1 MIRAAYSQFIFIH
14 KNISMR
20 ILFAHND
27 YGIWTGEEAS
37 AEKIV
42 KLLSDHGHEVFWF
55 RRSSHKL
62 WLRGSFFGKA
72 TAFVTGIHNPIAARD
87 IALMLDEIKPDL
99 VQVQNLYPFL
109 SPSIL
114 CPIKK
119 RGIPIVMRCPNYRL
133 FCPNGLLFSK
143 GRVCERCT
151 SFGGELW
158 CILKNCQGNIF
169 KSTGYALRNAWTRI
183 NRTILKNVD
192 IFIVQTQ
199 FQKAKFIEN
208 GISPDHIEI
217 LHGLSPTIDISGDGH
232 AGDSV
237 IFVGR
242 PSQEKG
248 IETFLEA
255 AQTAPEITFSIAGD
269 CPTSGHYISRSANN
283 VRWLGFLKGESLF
296 DIYRSARLVVIPSN
310 CYEGFPNV
318 IATAMMMGK
327 PVISSTIGGIP
338 EIVED
343 AVTGLLCEP
352 ANAKKLSE
360 KIKYLWERP
369 LLCKQMGQAGRQK
382 ALREYSPEKCYER
395 LIMIYQKATR
405 LSMQRIDV

>member
-1 MIRAAYSQFIFIH
+1 
-14 KNISMR
+14 MR

-37 AEKIV
+37 AEKIA

-72 TAFVTGIHNPIAARD
+72 AAFVTGIHNPIAARD

-114 CPIKK
+114 RPIKK

-133 FCPNGLLFSK
+133 FCPNGLHFSK

-169 KSTGYALRNAWTRI
+169 KSTGYALRNAWARI
-183 NRTILKNVD
+183 NKTILKNVD

-199 FQKAKFIEN
+199 FQKAKFVEN
-208 GISPDHIEI
+208 GISPDRIEI
-217 LHGLSPTIDISGDGH
+217 LPGMAPPLDISSNGQV
-232 AGDSV
+232 GDSV
-237 IFVGR
+237 VFVGR
-242 PSQEKG
+242 PSMEKG
-248 IETFLEA
+248 IGTLLEA
-255 AQTAPEITFSIAGD
+255 AQTTPKILFSIAGD
-269 CPTSGHYISRSANN
+269 SPKSGQYMSRTPNN
-283 VRWLGFLKGESLF
+283 VRWLGFLKGEALF
-296 DIYRSARLVVIPSN
+296 DLYRSARFVIAPSSW
-310 CYEGFPNV
+310 YEGFPNV
-318 IATAMMMGK
+318 IVKAMMMGK

-343 AVTGLLCEP
+343 VVTGLLCEP
-352 ANAKKLSE
+352 ANTRELSE
-360 KIKYLWERP
+360 KIQYLWERP

-405 LSMQRIDV
+405 LSMQRLDV

>member
-1 MIRAAYSQFIFIH
+1 
-14 KNISMR
+14 MR

-37 AEKIV
+37 VEKIA

-72 TAFVTGIHNPIAARD
+72 AAFLTGIHNPIAARD

-114 CPIKK
+114 RPIKK

-133 FCPNGLLFSK
+133 FCPNGLHFSK
-143 GRVCERCT
+143 GRVCERCI

-169 KSTGYALRNAWTRI
+169 KSTGYALRNAWARI

-199 FQKAKFIEN
+199 FQKAKFVEN
-208 GISPDHIEI
+208 GISPDRIEI
-217 LHGLSPTIDISGDGH
+217 LPGMALPLDISSNGQV
-232 AGDSV
+232 GDSV
-237 IFVGR
+237 VFIGR
-242 PSQEKG
+242 TSQEKG

-255 AQTAPEITFSIAGD
+255 AQTAPEIPFSIAGD
-269 CPTSGHYISRSANN
+269 SPKSGQYMSRTANN
-283 VRWLGFLKGESLF
+283 VRWLGFLNGEALF
-296 DIYRSARLVVIPSN
+296 DLYRSARFVIAPSSW
-310 CYEGFPNV
+310 YEGFPNIIV
-318 IATAMMMGK
+318 KAMMMEK
-327 PVISSTIGGIP
+327 PVISTKIGGIP

-343 AVTGLLCEP
+343 VVTGLLCEP
-352 ANAKKLSE
+352 ANARELSE
-360 KIKYLWERP
+360 KIQYLWERP

-405 LSMQRIDV
+405 LSMQRLDV